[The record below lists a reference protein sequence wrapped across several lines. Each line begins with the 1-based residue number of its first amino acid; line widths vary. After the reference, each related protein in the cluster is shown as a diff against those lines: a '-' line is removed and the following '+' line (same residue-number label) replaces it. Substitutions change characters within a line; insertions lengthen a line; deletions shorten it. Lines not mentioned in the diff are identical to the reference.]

1 MKIFGTKDMAYA
13 VNSIAVSK
21 DAIAVSNSTVTEV
34 LVYPKESDDFSA
46 FAFNAGSSRQNRII
60 TYDSQSNCFA
70 AIVNAG
76 KNVAIF
82 NQSEVTQT
90 IRREHFLFEY
100 VSKNTDLNDADTLVV
115 LRKPQMHIYKQLSLQ
130 EQGEVGHKADA
141 ETDFTYASRAFE
153 ALACVGGVD
162 GATVYV
168 AGNLEDAP
176 YAFGVMLDTVED
188 GAETAWLQLRDEPA
202 NFAQIIINRAGYL
215 FVMAEF
221 SQSFGFWLINAEG
234 ESTEVQSPYAYAFD
248 SYAICVFRD
257 EFYILYS
264 AEDKRASLLRVN
276 DNHQAELAATIK
288 GKATK
293 GIAATDDYIVVAIDT
308 KIVFITED

>member
-1 MKIFGTKDMAYA
+1 MKIIGTKDMAYA
-13 VNSIAVSK
+13 VNSVAVSK

-34 LVYPKESDDFSA
+34 LVYPKQGDDFSA
-46 FAFNAGSSRQNRII
+46 FAFNAGTSRQNRII

-76 KNVAIF
+76 KNIAIF
-82 NQSEVTQT
+82 NQNEVSQ
-90 IRREHFLFEY
+90 IIKREHFLFEY
-100 VSKNTDLNDADTLVV
+100 VSKNIAINNANTFVV
-115 LRKPQMHIYKQLSLQ
+115 LRKPQMHIYNQLAVH
-130 EQGEVGHKADA
+130 EQGEVGHKADC
-141 ETDFTYASRAFE
+141 ESNFTYAERALE
-153 ALACVGGVD
+153 SLACAGDVD
-162 GATVYV
+162 GSTVYV
-168 AGNLEDAP
+168 AGNLETSP
-176 YAFGVMLDTVED
+176 YAFGVMQDTVGED
-188 GAETAWLQLRDEPA
+188 VETAWLQLHDEPA
-202 NFAQIIINRAGYL
+202 NFAQIVINSTGHL

-221 SQSFGFWLINAEG
+221 NQSFGFWLINTEG
-234 ESTEVQSPYAYAFD
+234 EAIAVQLPFGYAFD
-248 SYAICVFRD
+248 SYAITVFRD

-276 DNHQAELAATIK
+276 DNHQAELAITIK